1 MRNTQKLNIIF
12 LVLFLFLTISEKK
25 IATNQNYQFKIEQ
38 KQNTKISVL
47 RIKLNSV
54 HGGVH
59 CTRVSSASTLREE
72 VDGRVLYCSSQS
84 QLAPWSS
91 EHPLLRTDTTRQ
103 AYHLVLQVLVQES

>member
-1 MRNTQKLNIIF
+1 MRNTRKLNIIF
-12 LVLFLFLTISEKK
+12 LVLFIFLTISEK
-25 IATNQNYQFKIEQ
+25 IAMNQNYQFKIEQ

-54 HGGVH
+54 RVDVH
-59 CTRVSSASTLREE
+59 CTHVSSAFTLSEE
-72 VDGRVLYCSSQS
+72 VDGRIRYCSSQS